1 MIRLPISR
9 FAFMAATVVVLAAI
23 PLVWSVSVRQSGNR
37 PTISPAQAA
46 TQPSAA
52 RADLAMGTHGMVVS
66 AHPLASEAGI
76 EILRAGGNAF
86 DAAVAVAAAL
96 NVVEPENSGVGG
108 YGTIVIYDARKREA
122 RFLNP
127 SGRIPF
133 AVDSDAFRAPT
144 PDYLEN
150 RRGAKAVSTPGNL
163 HAWEAMSKT
172 YGTLAW
178 QRVLQPAVRLAEDG
192 FAVSEV
198 GARTIGAA
206 FKSFPP
212 HAQAV
217 YGVDGRPLRAGE
229 RLVQKDL
236 ARSLRLIQAE
246 GAAALYGGTLG
257 KAVDTAMRQAGG
269 FLAMKD
275 LEADRAEWWKPISIT
290 YRGLE
295 IVSASPPANTFDFLV
310 RLGMMSR
317 FDVAALGHNTTPFL
331 HRFAE
336 ATKHGFWVRLRYAGD
351 PDVNPPPLDRL
362 LSEQYWAEQVKLI
375 DPAHASRFTYPGAS
389 SDQHTTHFVV
399 ADQSGNVVSATQ
411 TLGNSFG
418 SRIMPQGTGIWL
430 NNSLAYCTFE
440 PKGNPMDAHPGR
452 RKLSGDCPTIVMRAG
467 RPWVAIGT
475 PGGHTIG
482 QTVPQML
489 MNLIDFKMDIAHA
502 IAAPRVSFVEPD
514 LLAVE
519 SGVPEQV
526 RKELEAMGHKTQ
538 VTRGLGNAT
547 GLTIEY
553 DQSGRAVRFTGA
565 ADPRGQGRALGY

>member
-1 MIRLPISR
+1 
-9 FAFMAATVVVLAAI
+9 
-23 PLVWSVSVRQSGNR
+23 
-37 PTISPAQAA
+37 
-46 TQPSAA
+46 
-52 RADLAMGTHGMVVS
+52 MVAS

-76 EILRAGGNAF
+76 QILRAGGNAF

-96 NVVEPENSGVGG
+96 NVVEPENSGIGG
-108 YGTIVIYDARKREA
+108 YGTIVIYDARKHEA

-133 AVDSDAFRAPT
+133 AVNSDAFRPPT
-144 PDYLEN
+144 ANYLEN

-163 HAWEAMSKT
+163 HAWEALSKT
-172 YGTLAW
+172 YGTLSW
-178 QRVLQPAVRLAEDG
+178 RRVLEPAVELAENG
-192 FAVSEV
+192 FSLSDV
-198 GARTIGAA
+198 GARTIAGA
-206 FKSFPP
+206 FNSFPP
-212 HAQAV
+212 HARAV
-217 YGVDGRPLRAGE
+217 YGVEGRPLRAGE

-236 ARSLRLIQAE
+236 GRSLRLIQAE
-246 GAAALYGGTLG
+246 GAPALYGGTLG
-257 KAVDTAMRQAGG
+257 KAVDAAMRQANG

-275 LEADRAEWWKPISIT
+275 LEADRAEWWKPIGIT

-336 ATKHGFWVRLRYAGD
+336 VTKHGFWVRLRYAGD
-351 PDVNPPPLDRL
+351 PDVNPPPLQRL

-375 DPAHASRFTYPGAS
+375 DPAHASRFTYPGVS
-389 SDQHTTHFVV
+389 PDQHTTHFVV
-399 ADQSGNVVSATQ
+399 ADEWGNVVSATQ

-418 SRIMPQGTGIWL
+418 SRIMPEGTGIWL

-440 PKGNPMDAHPGR
+440 PKGNPMDAHAGR
-452 RKLSGDCPTIVMRAG
+452 RKLSGDCPTIVLRDG

-489 MNLIDFKMDIAHA
+489 MNLIDFRMDIAQA
-502 IAAPRVSFVEPD
+502 IAAPRISFVEPD
-514 LLAVE
+514 VLAVE
-519 SGVPEQV
+519 SGISEQI
-526 RKELEAMGHKTQ
+526 RKELEAMGHKVQ
-538 VTRGLGNAT
+538 VTRGLGNGT

-553 DQSGRAVRFTGA
+553 DASGRAVRFTGA
-565 ADPRGQGRALGY
+565 ADPRGQGRAIGY